1 MTKFYLFVKRV
12 LPVLFLV
19 TCSTMALAKGRTVS
33 GKVTSGDDGSAV
45 PGVNILEKGTSNGTV
60 TDADGNYRISVG
72 DNATLVFSFVGFTTQ
87 ELAVGT
93 QTNVN
98 VAMATDVQAL
108 QEVVVTGYGQVEARD
123 VTGTIV
129 SLKKEN
135 FNAGVITSPEQLM
148 QGRVA
153 GVQIATT
160 TGEPGAQNNI
170 RIRGTSS
177 VLGGNQPLY
186 VVDGVPITAQ
196 LDADLV
202 DRPPAAADL
211 LGHPA
216 PGPIRQHQPW
226 RGDRRLLLG
235 P

>member
-1 MTKFYLFVKRV
+1 
-12 LPVLFLV
+12 
-19 TCSTMALAKGRTVS
+19 MALAQGRTVS

-60 TDADGNYRISVG
+60 TDADGNFRISVG
-72 DNATLVFSFVGFTTQ
+72 NNATLVFSFVGYTTQ
-87 ELAVGT
+87 EVAVGA
-93 QTNVN
+93 QTTVN
-98 VAMATDVQAL
+98 VAMQSDVQAL
-108 QEVVVTGYGQVEARD
+108 QEVVVIGYGQVEGRD

-129 SLKKEN
+129 SLKQEN

-153 GVQIATT
+153 GVQIAQT

-186 VVDGVPITAQ
+186 VIDGVPITN
-196 LDADLV
+196 DDLGRTSATV
-202 DRPPAAADL
+202 QAM
-211 LGHPA
+211 
-216 PGPIRQHQPW
+216 
-226 RGDRRLLLG
+226 
-235 P
+235 